1 MLQTFP
7 EGEESDDPSSASP
20 IVCQSDGFFVPN
32 ASKTQECSHAP
43 APGMNCCWM
52 VEIDTYF
59 GATTA

>member
-20 IVCQSDGFFVPN
+20 SVRQSDGSFVPN

-43 APGMNCCWM
+43 APGMNCCRM
-52 VEIDTYF
+52 VEIETYVS
-59 GATTA
+59 ATTA